1 MKGFLKKHTPAV
13 LIVGLIVGY
22 VLYQHFSV
30 REGLVVGPYTYKD
43 GIIIM
48 CSDSTEQDV
57 KRYGT
62 RRALVDGDTIRR
74 IVAANFGGV
83 TALAALTGNPMHQQ
97 VKCKDAPA
105 GPDIT
110 SANDPTLKVAIDK
123 IAAAKAATAVRMADV
138 EAKIAADKAKAAADK
153 IAAAAIKAEAETVKA
168 AADNQVV
175 AAKSL
180 EETTKDTIEKDKAEL
195 NTQVMDFA
203 YVSKYATDSLEAAKK
218 KLSDKEDAFQTGMI
232 VVAGVVGI
240 VVTGG
245 LVYSMTKSPTPTTG
259 AGRRRR

>member
-1 MKGFLKKHTPAV
+1 M
-13 LIVGLIVGY
+13 I
-22 VLYQHFSV
+22 
-30 REGLVVGPYTYKD
+30 GPYTYKD

-48 CSDSTEQDV
+48 CSDSTQEDA
-57 KRYGT
+57 KKYGGT
-62 RRALVDGDTIRR
+62 KRALVDGDTIRR
-74 IVAANFGGV
+74 IVATNFGGV

-153 IAAAAIKAEAETVKA
+153 IAAADKEAAAIKAEAETVKA

-240 VVTGG
+240 VVIGG
-245 LVYSMTKSPTPTTG
+245 LVYSMTKPPTPTTG